1 MKIGICDDD
10 RTDILITQKE
20 LQNIVPK
27 LCTAPEIYEFSDGST
42 MTEDI
47 LKTGIDVAL
56 LDIDMP
62 DVNGLSVAIPFS
74 HHYFSYESRR
84 IGISES
90 EVPAAPLC
98 TKESYQRGIGRSNS
112 DCGKEDCLR
121 NACVFFY

>member
-1 MKIGICDDD
+1 MKIAICDDD

-42 MTEDI
+42 MTEVI

-62 DVNGLSVAIPFS
+62 DVNGLSVANALMQQSPFLTIIFLRTAQNW
-74 HHYFSYESRR
+74 YFR
-84 IGISES
+84 
-90 EVPAAPLC
+90 V
-98 TKESYQRGIGRSNS
+98 
-112 DCGKEDCLR
+112 
-121 NACVFFY
+121 